1 MWLRFG
7 EIASC
12 NRPACS
18 GSPRCW
24 PESRRPRSF
33 PGRRRPI
40 PASLLRRRREGRRSH
55 DPLVRRRDL
64 RCHPAAVSAAVQARR
79 MGKTAGVFVFRR
91 HVGGMSSSGLSH
103 ADFGKNEAIGGIA
116 RSVFLECWKD
126 RVQSPA
132 AVETLFLTILT
143 EANVPV
149 FFKHRLHG
157 TARRTSGINPSASGW
172 MPPSQSRCRG
182 PSPRGIDPSD
192 TSCCGDTRTPPRTP
206 SSGISST
213 RVARSS

>member
-1 MWLRFG
+1 
-7 EIASC
+7 
-12 NRPACS
+12 
-18 GSPRCW
+18 
-24 PESRRPRSF
+24 
-33 PGRRRPI
+33 
-40 PASLLRRRREGRRSH
+40 
-55 DPLVRRRDL
+55 
-64 RCHPAAVSAAVQARR
+64 

-103 ADFGKNEAIGGIA
+103 ADFGKNEAIGGIT

-157 TARRTSGINPSASGW
+157 TARQTSGINPSASGW

-182 PSPRGIDPSD
+182 PSLAAAPRSPAMTGPSPESGPVLQLLD
-192 TSCCGDTRTPPRTP
+192 MGFRPAITKILACLPPKYTRQTFLFSATY
-206 SSGISST
+206 
-213 RVARSS
+213 ARS